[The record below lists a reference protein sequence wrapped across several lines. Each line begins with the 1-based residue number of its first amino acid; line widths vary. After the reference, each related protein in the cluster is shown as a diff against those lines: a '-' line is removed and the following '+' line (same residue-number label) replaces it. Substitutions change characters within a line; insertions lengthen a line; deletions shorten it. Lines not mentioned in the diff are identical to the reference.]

1 MPDNIQ
7 YPRNYLDEFL
17 SISSEKIRL
26 EKKKEK
32 SRINTTISK
41 DTQNKFQKFVKKR
54 HNGLLKGPYS
64 YELERA
70 MLLYLHFFDI

>member
-1 MPDNIQ
+1 MPDNII

-17 SISSEKIRL
+17 SISSEKIRIQ
-26 EKKKEK
+26 KKIEK
-32 SRINTTISK
+32 SRINTSISA
-41 DTQNKFQKFVKKR
+41 DTQSKFQEFVKKR

-70 MLLYLHFFDI
+70 MLLYLHFFDV